1 MREKVLILS
10 DKKINIKRD
19 KNYFH
24 YLPLYKN
31 LQKPNIH
38 NFTKK
43 IPNRREI
50 LRRYSF
56 CNNRYKKMIIFL
68 TKKLNEIHKVK
79 YKKFFGKYI
88 WVLGYRNILDFV
100 TNVI

>member
-10 DKKINIKRD
+10 DKKINTKRD

-24 YLPLYKN
+24 YLPLYEN

-56 CNNRYKKMIIFL
+56 AIIDIKK
-68 TKKLNEIHKVK
+68 
-79 YKKFFGKYI
+79 
-88 WVLGYRNILDFV
+88 
-100 TNVI
+100 

>member
-24 YLPLYKN
+24 YLPLYEN
-31 LQKPNIH
+31 LQKPNID

-68 TKKLNEIHKVK
+68 TKKLNEIHKVE
-79 YKKFFGKYI
+79 YKKVFWEIYLGPWLQEYI
-88 WVLGYRNILDFV
+88 RLC
-100 TNVI
+100 

>member
-24 YLPLYKN
+24 YLPLYEN

-43 IPNRREI
+43 IPIE
-50 LRRYSF
+50 
-56 CNNRYKKMIIFL
+56 
-68 TKKLNEIHKVK
+68 E
-79 YKKFFGKYI
+79 KF
-88 WVLGYRNILDFV
+88 
-100 TNVI
+100 